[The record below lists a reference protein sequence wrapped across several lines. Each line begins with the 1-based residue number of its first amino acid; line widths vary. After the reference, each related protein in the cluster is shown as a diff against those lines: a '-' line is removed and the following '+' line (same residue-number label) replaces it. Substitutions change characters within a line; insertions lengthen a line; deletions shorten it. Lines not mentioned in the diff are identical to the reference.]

1 MFTLKAKIINTQTH
15 PLAKE
20 AWPLT
25 RRRPNR
31 PSLGKVRRKLLQRIE
46 TPGVYG
52 WNANGEKPHMSI
64 YDIENYSTR
73 LSDNWGWD
81 IVWYWWIWGMWFYF
95 RWLGPWQV
103 ARGCGGCE
111 GLRILIIQGYYSKGS
126 TNSIGCGKC
135 TSSMPCWSA
144 STYKFKKPKGKSM
157 SLGLQQWST
166 NNSKCH
172 KSQGCFCLLLFV
184 HQTSVVELRKFEVI
198 ELADAQDG
206 WKIETRRR
214 MSGKM
219 KGQNYKVYI
228 SPDGTKYY
236 SLTQACKNGFQASA
250 EHDGRTTRRKKAG
263 NMRKKK

>member
-1 MFTLKAKIINTQTH
+1 MDVVDAKDFAYSSFKVTIARVQQTALDVANAPVPCPADQLALIN
-15 PLAKE
+15 
-20 AWPLT
+20 
-25 RRRPNR
+25 
-31 PSLGKVRRKLLQRIE
+31 
-46 TPGVYG
+46 
-52 WNANGEKPHMSI
+52 
-64 YDIENYSTR
+64 
-73 LSDNWGWD
+73 
-81 IVWYWWIWGMWFYF
+81 
-95 RWLGPWQV
+95 
-103 ARGCGGCE
+103 
-111 GLRILIIQGYYSKGS
+111 SKK
-126 TNSIGCGKC
+126 T
-135 TSSMPCWSA
+135 
-144 STYKFKKPKGKSM
+144 KGKSM